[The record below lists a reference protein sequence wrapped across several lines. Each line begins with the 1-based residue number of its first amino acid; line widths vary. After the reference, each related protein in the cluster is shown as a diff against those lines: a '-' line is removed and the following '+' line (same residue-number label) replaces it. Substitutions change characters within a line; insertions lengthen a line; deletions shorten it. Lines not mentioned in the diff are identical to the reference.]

1 MSAVFKRAYDRF
13 CKQYEMAADS
23 QAMRVLAGYH
33 AILVISTLRPHT

>member
-23 QAMRVLAGYH
+23 QAMRVIAGYQ
-33 AILVISTLRPHT
+33 AILVPPPVSSHA

>member
-33 AILVISTLRPHT
+33 AILVTSALLPNA

>member
-13 CKQYEMAADS
+13 CKLYEMAADS

-33 AILVISTLRPHT
+33 AILVISTLLPHT

>member
-23 QAMRVLAGYH
+23 QVMRVLAGYR
-33 AILVISTLRPHT
+33 AILVISTLLPHT